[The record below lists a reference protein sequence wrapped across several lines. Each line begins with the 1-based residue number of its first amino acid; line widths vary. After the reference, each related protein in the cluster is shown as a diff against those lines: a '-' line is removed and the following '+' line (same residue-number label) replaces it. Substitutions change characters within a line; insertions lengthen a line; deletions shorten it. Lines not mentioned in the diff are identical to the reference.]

1 MHVAATDALLVSQH
15 PEPIGDVVIAG
26 VLGDRK
32 PVRDGRRSRDRQ
44 QSRVA
49 GFGRLGHD
57 ATLPGEFVAHLVA
70 MAEHPG
76 RRLDLTR
83 GQLQL
88 QIDAALAGS
97 VRDVEVLA
105 DRLPTVGVDE
115 KKLFFNPDSGNVR
128 ISS

>member
-1 MHVAATDALLVSQH
+1 
-15 PEPIGDVVIAG
+15 
-26 VLGDRK
+26 
-32 PVRDGRRSRDRQ
+32 
-44 QSRVA
+44 
-49 GFGRLGHD
+49 
-57 ATLPGEFVAHLVA
+57 